1 MAMDM
6 DFRWM
11 SKTYEDKAR
20 IDEMLAER
28 QAYYRDEAARRKA
41 EVERQLRMTDAQNK
55 QDIYDAS
62 LGAKEYADRMA
73 ARSMGLQA
81 LPDTT
86 FGQAQSALY
95 GKMEDEA
102 VRAAELQE
110 LAQLKAEREKR
121 MNDPKLKM
129 AAMLAMAGQPGAI
142 QALLTNDLT
151 KGGTKTQAQSDM
163 DALEEKI
170 VNDMFALAGADA
182 DTYSKITAGLL
193 PLYRSKWDEIAL
205 QGGKSRMGSSWDEG
219 WGKIMAE
226 LGRTRAKRKADAD
239 KKKNEKSTLRGL

>member
-1 MAMDM
+1 MGMTRDFTWNIQGRPAALDRMA
-6 DFRWM
+6 
-11 SKTYEDKAR
+11 EN
-20 IDEMLAER
+20 
-28 QAYYRDEAARRKA
+28 AAA
-41 EVERQLRMTDAQNK
+41 LE
-55 QDIYDAS
+55 AS
-62 LGAKEYADRMA
+62 LGANEYADRMA

-86 FGQAQSALY
+86 FGQAQSAIY

-102 VRAAELQE
+102 VRTAELKE

-142 QALLTNDLT
+142 QSLLTNDLT
-151 KGGTKTQAQSDM
+151 KGGTKSQAQADM

-205 QGGKSRMGSSWDEG
+205 QGGKSRMGTSWDEG

-226 LGRTRAKRKADAD
+226 LGKTRAKRKADAD
-239 KKKNEKSTLRGL
+239 RKKNEKSTLRGL

>member
-1 MAMDM
+1 MGMTRDFTWNIQGRPAALDRMA
-6 DFRWM
+6 
-11 SKTYEDKAR
+11 EN
-20 IDEMLAER
+20 
-28 QAYYRDEAARRKA
+28 AAA
-41 EVERQLRMTDAQNK
+41 LE
-55 QDIYDAS
+55 AS
-62 LGAKEYADRMA
+62 LGANEYADRMA

-102 VRAAELQE
+102 VRAAELKE

-142 QALLTNDLT
+142 QSILTNDLT
-151 KGGTKTQAQSDM
+151 KGGTKSQAQADM

-205 QGGKSRMGSSWDEG
+205 QGGKSRMGASWDEG

-226 LGRTRAKRKADAD
+226 LGKTRAKRKAASDR
-239 KKKNEKSTLRGL
+239 KKNEKTTLRGL

>member
-11 SKTYEDKAR
+11 SKPYEDKAR

-41 EVERQLRMTDAQNK
+41 EVARQLRMADAQNK

-86 FGQAQSALY
+86 FGQAQSAIY
-95 GKMEDEA
+95 GQMEDEA
-102 VRAAELQE
+102 VRAAELKE

-142 QALLTNDLT
+142 QSLLTNDLT
-151 KGGTKTQAQSDM
+151 KGGTTGQAQSDM

-193 PLYRSKWDEIAL
+193 PLYRSKWDEIAG
-205 QGGKSRMGSSWDEG
+205 QGGKSRMGTSWDEG

-226 LGRTRAKRKADAD
+226 LGKTRAKRKADAD
-239 KKKNEKSTLRGL
+239 KKKNEKSILRGV